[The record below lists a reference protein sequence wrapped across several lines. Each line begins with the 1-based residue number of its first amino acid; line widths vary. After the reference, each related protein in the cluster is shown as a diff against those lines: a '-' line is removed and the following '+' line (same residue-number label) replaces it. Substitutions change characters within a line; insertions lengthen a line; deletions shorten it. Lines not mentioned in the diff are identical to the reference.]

1 MPNGPR
7 NVTLTVDSTN
17 GYQFNG
23 GTQGNGDC
31 NNAVGQGAAPVLV
44 TLSAPAGYRIRG
56 MNDEPSG
63 VQLSGTGSSQMNSQV
78 TGNGRSA
85 TITNPCTAAADVDY
99 TVNVA
104 APDGTNIACHPKI
117 VNT

>member
-7 NVTLTVDSTN
+7 NVTLTVDATN
-17 GYQFNG
+17 DFQFSG

-56 MNDEPSG
+56 MNDEPPG
-63 VQLSGTGSSQMNSQV
+63 VQLSGTGSSQMSSRV
-78 TGNGRSA
+78 TGNGQTA
-85 TITNPCTAAADVDY
+85 TITNPCTAAANVDY
-99 TVNVA
+99 TVNVT
-104 APDGTNIACHPKI
+104 APDGANIACHPKI

>member
-7 NVTLTVDSTN
+7 NVTLTVDSQN
-17 GYQFNG
+17 GYSFTG

-44 TLSAPAGYRIRG
+44 TLSAPAGCRIRG
-56 MNDEPSG
+56 MNDEPPG
-63 VQLSGTGSSQMNSQV
+63 VQLSGTGSSQMNPQV
-78 TGNGRSA
+78 TGNGQSA
-85 TITNPCTAAADVDY
+85 TITNPCTAAANVDY
-99 TVNVA
+99 TVNVVA
-104 APDGTNIACHPKI
+104 SDGTNIACHPKI

>member
-17 GYQFNG
+17 GYAFTG

-56 MNDEPSG
+56 MNDEPPG

-78 TGNGRSA
+78 TGQGQSA
-85 TITNPCTAAADVDY
+85 TIANPCTAAANVDY
-99 TVNVA
+99 TVNVVA
-104 APDGTNIACHPKI
+104 SDGTNIACHPKI